1 MPEVTIEVA
10 GRPYRVGCG
19 EGEEEH
25 LRDLAL
31 RLDTEAQKLSRGTAA
46 VPEARL
52 LLMTALVIA
61 DRLWEAQREIRALE
75 QRIEQGEAVAV
86 PNGVDGAEREAALV
100 DEIEALAARVE
111 ALLPGSGPG
120 A

>member
-31 RLDTEAQKLSRGTAA
+31 RLDTEAQKLSRSSGA

-61 DRLWEAQREIRALE
+61 DRLWEAQREIRKLE
-75 QRIEQGEAVAV
+75 QRLEAGEGASATVSNGADDEAELVA
-86 PNGVDGAEREAALV
+86 
-100 DEIEALAARVE
+100 EIEALAARVE
-111 ALLPGSGPG
+111 ALLPGAPQNS
-120 A
+120 

>member
-10 GRPYRVGCG
+10 GRTYRVGCG
-19 EGEEEH
+19 EGEDGH

-31 RLDTEAQKLSRGTAA
+31 RLDTEAQKLSRGAA
-46 VPEARL
+46 NVSEARL

-75 QRIEQGEAVAV
+75 QRIEAGEPAAPSASPGPERDAVL
-86 PNGVDGAEREAALV
+86 AA
-100 DEIEALAARVE
+100 EIEALTARVD
-111 ALLPGSGPG
+111 ALMPSV
-120 A
+120 AQNR